1 MSVSPPSVLAI
12 IPARGGSKGL
22 PRKNVLDLAGKPLI
36 AWTIGAA
43 LQAKCISR
51 VIVSTDDD
59 EIAQAA
65 LAAGADV
72 PFRRPAG
79 LSSDTATSLDA
90 VLHGLDSLPET
101 YDYVVLLQPTSPLRT
116 AAHID
121 AAFDLLRAHDAPS
134 CVSVCEVSKS
144 PYLMVQFG
152 ADARITPVLSLDGK
166 RNRRQDLPPTYE
178 LNGAIYITTP
188 AALRAA
194 RSFVTEATLGLIMP
208 RALSTDIDTAAD
220 LHTVQTYLS
229 EDHHAET

>member
-1 MSVSPPSVLAI
+1 MTASSPSVLAI

-36 AWTIGAA
+36 AWTIAAA
-43 LQAKCISR
+43 LLARCVSR
-51 VIVSTDDD
+51 TIVSTDDD
-59 EIAQAA
+59 EIAAVAQAV
-65 LAAGADV
+65 GAEV

-79 LSSDTATSLDA
+79 LSSDTATSVDA
-90 VLHGLDSLPET
+90 VLHAIDSLPET
-101 YDYVVLLQPTSPLRT
+101 YDYIVLLQPTSPLRT

-121 AAFDLLRAHDAPS
+121 AAFDLLKTHDAPS
-134 CVSVCEVSKS
+134 CVSVCEVAKS

-166 RNRRQDLPPTYE
+166 NHRRQDLPPTYE

-188 AALRAA
+188 TVLREA

-208 RALSTDIDTAAD
+208 RALSADIDTAAD
-220 LHTVQTYLS
+220 LHTVQTYLN